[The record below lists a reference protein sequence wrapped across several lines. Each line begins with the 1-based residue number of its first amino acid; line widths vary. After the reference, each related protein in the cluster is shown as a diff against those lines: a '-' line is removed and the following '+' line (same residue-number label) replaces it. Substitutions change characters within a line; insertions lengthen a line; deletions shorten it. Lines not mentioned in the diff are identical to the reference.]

1 MDARFLWSNVDSP
14 IGSVAL
20 QAEDLVGL
28 TVRTHAEYDDEDDW
42 DEEEGWDE
50 EGVEA
55 EDDEEWEDEDDE
67 DWDAEDDD
75 QDDDKDD

>member
-1 MDARFLWSNVDSP
+1 MDTRFLWSNVDSP
-14 IGSVAL
+14 IGSVVF

-28 TVRTHAEYDDEDDW
+28 TVRNHAEWDDDDEDW

-55 EDDEEWEDEDDE
+55 EDEGDEDWDDEDDE
-67 DWDAEDDD
+67 DLDDEDD
-75 QDDDKDD
+75 

>member
-1 MDARFLWSNVDSP
+1 MDTRFLWSNVDSP

-28 TVRTHAEYDDEDDW
+28 TVRNHAEWDGDDDDW

-50 EGVEA
+50 EGVEDDEA
-55 EDDEEWEDEDDE
+55 EDDDDWDDDDDE
-67 DWDAEDDD
+67 DWDDEDD
-75 QDDDKDD
+75 